1 MKITVSIIALWLCVP
16 VLGQTSLADYRAAV
30 ADYSWQLKIA
40 ASKSDAAAETAGQ
53 ARTGYLPRLA
63 MDGSFTATVRHF
75 DGVERWTFS
84 LLPQLVQTVY
94 GGGAVRA
101 AARQAELGYGIA
113 LCDEEF
119 SRLDVRY
126 AADYAYWNLSAVEL
140 YAASMRQYVA
150 IIRSLKEVVGRRF
163 SEGYIAK
170 GDVLM
175 IDARLSE
182 AEYSLVSAEQS
193 YEVALHNFNILRGT
207 DAALGV
213 QLAQGIRDSLPMP
226 GRVVAAEA
234 LERDR
239 SLSMSPMLMRDM
251 DKAVARIQ
259 RAISQGE
266 TIAVFGDYDVD
277 GITSTVLLM
286 DYLKSCGV
294 RCLRHIPRRIEEG
307 YGLSKEAIQGLRDQ
321 GATLMITVDCGITGN
336 EEVDFAASIGLDVVI
351 TDHHECKEELPRALA
366 VVDPHRSDCPYPF
379 KHLAGVGVALKLVL
393 ALGGESRE
401 DALFARYCTLAAIGT
416 IADVMRMEGE
426 NRTIAFCGLE
436 ALPHTDFVGVHALLK
451 EAGLLG
457 KPITSVQ
464 IGFVLAPRINAAG
477 RMGAADLAADL
488 LETDDPARA
497 EELAK
502 ALCDL
507 NRERQAVEQA
517 ICADATE
524 KIERLRAEDRSALV
538 LSSEDWHQGVVGIVA
553 SRLSEKYACPSFMIH
568 LKDGVGKGSCRSY
581 GGFNLFSALESCADL
596 LEGFGGHELAA
607 GFTISEENIDAFRA
621 RMNRYVRSASGGER
635 AVSCLDVDAPI
646 SCPGEVT
653 LAEVEQLDQLEPYG
667 AGNPRPVFAL
677 LGATV
682 DVLQPVGQ
690 GKHLKLRLSK
700 GTCRFDAIFFSMTEE
715 TCGVA
720 AGMRVDAAFYL
731 QANTFRGNT
740 TLQLQLID
748 IRPSLTPSR
757 HEAADLDLLHR
768 LVAGEGLTGQERARL
783 QASRSQFAAF
793 WTVLER
799 QLRRGKAEEEMLPF
813 LRRLSALSGGCES
826 FLRAGLALAVF
837 QERGLIALSVQGDQV
852 TLSLNPIQGKVD
864 LFACPYLSRLRED
877 AAGKSGGVVS

>member
-1 MKITVSIIALWLCVP
+1 MRFKKWNIGTPAERDVALLRSAGYPYLLSTVL
-16 VLGQTSLADYRAAV
+16 
-30 ADYSWQLKIA
+30 
-40 ASKSDAAAETAGQ
+40 
-53 ARTGYLPRLA
+53 
-63 MDGSFTATVRHF
+63 
-75 DGVERWTFS
+75 
-84 LLPQLVQTVY
+84 
-94 GGGAVRA
+94 
-101 AARQAELGYGIA
+101 AARGVTTAEA
-113 LCDEEF
+113 
-119 SRLDVRY
+119 
-126 AADYAYWNLSAVEL
+126 
-140 YAASMRQYVA
+140 
-150 IIRSLKEVVGRRF
+150 
-163 SEGYIAK
+163 
-170 GDVLM
+170 
-175 IDARLSE
+175 
-182 AEYSLVSAEQS
+182 
-193 YEVALHNFNILRGT
+193 
-207 DAALGV
+207 
-213 QLAQGIRDSLPMP
+213 
-226 GRVVAAEA
+226 AAEA

-553 SRLSEKYACPSFMIH
+553 SRLSEKYACPSYMIH
-568 LKDGVGKGSCRSY
+568 LKDG
-581 GGFNLFSALESCADL
+581 
-596 LEGFGGHELAA
+596 
-607 GFTISEENIDAFRA
+607 
-621 RMNRYVRSASGGER
+621 
-635 AVSCLDVDAPI
+635 
-646 SCPGEVT
+646 
-653 LAEVEQLDQLEPYG
+653 
-667 AGNPRPVFAL
+667 
-677 LGATV
+677 
-682 DVLQPVGQ
+682 VGQ